1 MSKETNEKVNEELEK
16 VIPNKFEI
24 ELKGIKREI
33 KFGNLALAKIERKY
47 GSVTNFK
54 LLQKDMES
62 KPMDTLPWLLS
73 ICIKDKK
80 DIGESVDDMLNALDD
95 SNILITDV
103 SEILSSAMNSAM
115 SNLNESK
122 KKVNKGTE
130 EKETT

>member
-54 LLQKDMES
+54 QLQKDMES

-122 KKVNKGTE
+122 KKVSKETE

>member
-1 MSKETNEKVNEELEK
+1 MSEEKNEKVNEELEK

-54 LLQKDMES
+54 ALQKDMEN

-73 ICIKDKK
+73 ICIRDKK

-95 SNILITDV
+95 GNILITDV
-103 SEILSSAMNSAM
+103 SEILSNAMNSAM
-115 SNLNESK
+115 SNLSEGK
-122 KKVNKGTE
+122 KKVNK
-130 EKETT
+130 ETV

>member
-1 MSKETNEKVNEELEK
+1 MKENKELEQ

-24 ELKGIKREI
+24 TIKGKVREL

-54 LLQKDMES
+54 SLQKDMES

-73 ICIKDKK
+73 ICIKDKN
-80 DIGESVDDMLNALDD
+80 DIGEGVDDMLSALDD

-103 SEILSSAMNSAM
+103 SEILSTAMISAM
-115 SNLNESK
+115 SNLTGADDK
-122 KKVNKGTE
+122 KKVKTTE
-130 EKETT
+130 D

>member
-1 MSKETNEKVNEELEK
+1 MKENKELEQ

-24 ELKGIKREI
+24 TIKGKVREL

-54 LLQKDMES
+54 SLQKDMET

-80 DIGESVDDMLNALDD
+80 DIGEGVDDMLSALDD

-103 SEILSSAMNSAM
+103 SEILSSAMTSAM
-115 SNLNESK
+115 SNLTGNEDK
-122 KKVNKGTE
+122 KKVTTTE
-130 EKETT
+130 S

>member
-47 GSVTNFK
+47 GSVTNLK
-54 LLQKDMES
+54 SLQKDMEN

-103 SEILSSAMNSAM
+103 SEILSNAMNSAM

-122 KKVNKGTE
+122 KKVSKETE

>member
-54 LLQKDMES
+54 SLQKDMEN

-95 SNILITDV
+95 SDIPITDV

-122 KKVNKGTE
+122 KKVSKETE

>member
-122 KKVNKGTE
+122 KKVSKETE
-130 EKETT
+130 GKETT